1 MKIVIFHFWRFVGFA
16 HLVIMDNKFSKG
28 CMTWPNTGPISR
40 TIKYIYFNCIFRDC
54 PPIAVCWLT
63 IFDTSFIKD
72 SLTTHFKMSYMM
84 GHLSAKDIFS
94 IIYGNPDLE
103 ELVTLNRYRNKPIRY
118 VQQSFSNAKHDDA
131 EF

>member
-16 HLVIMDNKFSKG
+16 HLIIMDNKFSKG
-28 CMTWPNTGPISR
+28 CVTWSNARPISR
-40 TIKYIYFNCIFRDC
+40 TIKYIYFDCIFGDC

-72 SLTTHFKMSYMM
+72 SLTTHFKMSYMRKCI
-84 GHLSAKDIFS
+84 SKRY
-94 IIYGNPDLE
+94 YGNPDLE

-118 VQQSFSNAKHDDA
+118 VQPSFSNAKHDDV